1 MIGPAAGLLPLAG
14 KILGGLG
21 TAYTVYE
28 GAKMIPYFTDSDSV
42 LNDLAEKPERKITGK
57 RELNPLDQ
65 FRSWTSGLKNQYGQY
80 MVPEQYGGIGLS
92 EGDAIERLL
101 DETKEASEKRL
112 SAAETEKEVRGAR
125 RKVKVEEAGLSQ
137 YDRDL
142 RDLQKQLTQD
152 QIAGLADERQ
162 FRENTFNE
170 QKAANVRAA
179 ESRLAEILAL
189 QAGNEGNQNVAL
201 AELGLRQQQNE
212 IARTERLQDKA
223 AERRQAIFMALMSL
237 MG

>member
-1 MIGPAAGLLPLAG
+1 MAGPAIGLLPLAG
-14 KILGGLG
+14 KVLGGLG

-28 GAKMIPYFTDSDSV
+28 GAKMIPYFTDQDSV
-42 LNDLAEKPERKITGK
+42 LNDLAEKDERKITGK
-57 RELNPLDQ
+57 RELNLLDQ
-65 FRSWTSGLKNQYGQY
+65 LRIKTSGLEDQYGQY

-92 EGDAIERLL
+92 EGDAIEHLL
-101 DETKEASEKRL
+101 DETKEAANKRL
-112 SAAETEKEVRGAR
+112 FDAETKKLVRRAGRDAEVA
-125 RKVKVEEAGLSQ
+125 EAGLTE
-137 YDRDL
+137 YDKKIRG
-142 RDLQKQLTQD
+142 LQQQLAQD
-152 QIAGLADERQ
+152 QIHGLADERR
-162 FRENTFNE
+162 FRAETFNE

-237 MG
+237 MS

>member
-65 FRSWTSGLKNQYGQY
+65 FRMWTSDFKNQYGQY

-112 SAAETEKEVRGAR
+112 SDAETKKQVRGAR
-125 RKVKVEEAGLSQ
+125 RKVEVEEAGLSE

-142 RDLQKQLTQD
+142 RGLQKQLTQD
-152 QIAGLADERQ
+152 QIDGLADERQ
-162 FRENTFNE
+162 FRADTFNE

-201 AELGLRQQQNE
+201 AELG
-212 IARTERLQDKA
+212 
-223 AERRQAIFMALMSL
+223 
-237 MG
+237 